1 MTNPRQL
8 MKKIFV
14 TSHDQDWLFLIN
26 KSLEQAGFEVHFVEQ
41 GKILEKE
48 SPDLLIIDTQSTD
61 DLLKWNLNFDS
72 DTSSPIPVVVTSGD
86 YTIKKKVLNSGANEF
101 LKKPFHTTNLI
112 SLIKKL

>member
-1 MTNPRQL
+1 

-14 TSHDQDWLFLIN
+14 TSHDEDWLFLIN
-26 KSLEQAGFEVHFVEQ
+26 RSLEQAGFEVHFVEEARV
-41 GKILEKE
+41 LENE

-61 DLLKWNLNFDS
+61 DLYKWNLNFDS
-72 DTSSPIPVVVTSGD
+72 GSSQTIPVFVTSGD

-101 LKKPFHTTNLI
+101 LKKPFHTHNLI